1 MTSTTGTSFAE
12 LRADFARLEALAAA
26 DRATALRQN
35 SRTQAEP
42 RILTASALATKRY
55 PDPRYAV
62 PGIIPEGATLLVGP
76 PKKGKSW
83 FLLGAGLAIAVGGVA
98 FGKLD
103 VEQGDV
109 LLLCLE
115 DNERRLQERMWRI
128 LDGDPAPERLHLVT
142 EWPRLDEGGD
152 VGLDAWLCE
161 HPETRLV
168 GIDVIARMRPPSK
181 SSGNLYQLDYQVMAA
196 YKAVADKHRVAL
208 VGVHHSRK
216 AQADD
221 PLDTISGTN
230 GLAAAADTA
239 LIFTRERGRADA
251 AVYVRGRDVPEA
263 DFALSFD
270 PVTCRWNLLGDAA
283 EYRLTAGRA
292 EVVELLTEL
301 GALSPKEIAEAL
313 GADRGN
319 IRVLLHRMK
328 NAGDIL
334 VSDGF
339 HRAFPSP
346 PETGVTPQEIDAV
359 EPDSPVS
366 PPVTGHNGAT
376 PCVTGQSHAT
386 PPTSAPVTPV
396 THTEDQ
402 ESDPVIAEAKRLA
415 ALPAH
420 ELIRYRW
427 EHPGAP
433 ALGLLDA
440 ALAAGAAP

>member
-1 MTSTTGTSFAE
+1 MTAAAESPFAE

-35 SRTQAEP
+35 GRSHAEP
-42 RILTASALATKRY
+42 RILTASALATKQY
-55 PDPRYAV
+55 PDPRYAI
-62 PGIIPEGATLLVGP
+62 PGIIPEGATLLVGA

-83 FLLGAGLAIAVGGVA
+83 FLLGAGLAIAAGGVA
-98 FGKLD
+98 FGKID
-103 VEQGDV
+103 VDQGEV

-128 LDGDPAPERLHLVT
+128 LDGEPAPERLHLVT

-152 VGLDAWLCE
+152 VALDAWLCE

-168 GIDVIARMRPPSK
+168 GIDVVARMRPPSNN
-181 SSGNLYQLDYQVMAA
+181 SGNFYQLDYQVMAA

-216 AQADD
+216 ASADD

-239 LIFTRERGRADA
+239 LILTRERGRADA
-251 AVYVRGRDVPEA
+251 TIYVRGRDVPEA
-263 DFALSFD
+263 DFALGFD

-292 EVVELLTEL
+292 EVVKLLTER
-301 GALSPKEIAEAL
+301 GALGPKEIAEAL

-328 NAGDIL
+328 NAGEVL
-334 VSDGF
+334 TSDGLYRV
-339 HRAFPSP
+339 HPSP
-346 PETGVTPQEIDAV
+346 SVTAVTPQQIDAV
-359 EPDSPVS
+359 RPLLPVS
-366 PPVTGHNGAT
+366 PPVTGRKGAT
-376 PCVTGQSHAT
+376 PPVTGQSHAT
-386 PPTSAPVTPV
+386 TAKPSPVTPV
-396 THTEDQ
+396 THPETQ
-402 ESDPVIAEAKRLA
+402 ERDPVIAEAKRLA
-415 ALPAH
+415 VLPAE
-420 ELIRYRW
+420 ELARYRQQ
-427 EHPGAP
+427 HADSS
-433 ALGLLDA
+433 ALALLDA
-440 ALAAGAAP
+440 ALASGITP